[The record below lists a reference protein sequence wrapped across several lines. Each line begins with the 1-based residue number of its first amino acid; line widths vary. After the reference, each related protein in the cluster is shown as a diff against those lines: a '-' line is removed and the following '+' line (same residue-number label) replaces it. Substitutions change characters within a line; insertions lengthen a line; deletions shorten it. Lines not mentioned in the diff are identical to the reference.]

1 MSAAAE
7 ALTLPVAPAAGLLSG
22 AERRWLGLR
31 LTLALIAGGLLILS
45 IVVRLVSPDQQDLAE
60 LVAGGAAALVAIPAL
75 AAAWHSLRHPDLHG
89 ITDQLIALALIAA
102 WAAGDLIT
110 AALLPLVMTLG
121 HVLEERSL
129 LGSQE
134 AIRALGRL
142 TQVKARRVLPGGRTE
157 EVPAPALRVGDTL
170 DLRPGELIAADG
182 LVRAGGSNVD
192 TASITGESV
201 PVEVVPGDAV
211 FGGSINLDGALTV
224 EVTRVGSETTLGRVI
239 SLMQD
244 AERAKPPVTRLLE
257 RYAGRYV
264 LLVLL
269 LAAGVW
275 FASGSTAAMLAVLV
289 ASCPCALVLAAP
301 ATSIAAIAVA
311 GRHGILVKGAAFLE
325 DLASVNSVV
334 LDKTG
339 TVTLGELRLVAARP
353 EPGIAPDELTLVAA
367 SLGAASNHPVSRA
380 LATLVPADRRMVL
393 EDVRETRGRGIVARV
408 AEFSPRPKA
417 ESSSLE
423 FHPSPAPSRKGRGET
438 EALPS
443 PPPPAG
449 GGRGEGQCGIAF
461 DSNSNGNT
469 LLALGRPEL
478 FRELG
483 VAAPPPPPHDGPV
496 AGVAR
501 GEKFLGWM
509 LLADEPRPESRHAV
523 AELRDLG
530 LRRQIL
536 LTGDRAAVAKR
547 IADFLDVSEVRAE
560 ALPEQ
565 KLACV
570 LDEMKSGWRP
580 MVVGDGINDSL
591 ALKAGAVGV
600 AMGAQGTDVALAS
613 ADLVLM
619 SNDLRR
625 LGTCIRLS
633 RRCRRTIHVNVG
645 LGLGWTVVI
654 VGAASFGVLGASGA
668 LIAAVLH
675 NMGTLA
681 VMANAG
687 RLLKF
692 REA

>member
-7 ALTLPVAPAAGLLSG
+7 ALALPAAAAAPGLLSG
-22 AERRWLGLR
+22 AERRWLGVQ
-31 LTLALIAGGLLILS
+31 LTLALIAGGLLLLS
-45 IVVRLVSPDQQDLAE
+45 VGVRAVAPDQVDVAE
-60 LVAGGAAALVAIPAL
+60 LVAGGAAVLVAIPAL

-89 ITDQLIALALIAA
+89 ITDQLIALAMIAA

-142 TQVKARRVLPGGRTE
+142 TEVKARRVLAGGATE
-157 EVPAPALRVGDTL
+157 EVPAQALRVGDVIE
-170 DLRPGELIAADG
+170 LRPGELIAADG
-182 LVRAGGSNVD
+182 RVRSGASSVD

-201 PVEVVPGDAV
+201 PVDVAAGDAV
-211 FGGSINLDGALTV
+211 FGGAMNLDGVLTA
-224 EVTRVGSETTLGRVI
+224 EVTRVGAETTLGRVI
-239 SLMQD
+239 ALMQE

-257 RYAGRYV
+257 RYAGRYI

-269 LAAGVW
+269 LAVGVW

-325 DLASVNSVV
+325 DLATADAVV

-339 TVTLGELRLVAARP
+339 TVTLGELRVVATLP
-353 EPGIAPDELTLVAA
+353 EPGVATGELTETAA
-367 SLGAASNHPVSRA
+367 TLGAASNHPVSRA
-380 LATLVPADRRMVL
+380 LAALLPPERRRPL
-393 EDVRETRGRGIVARV
+393 ADVRETRGLGLVAH
-408 AEFSPRPKA
+408 E
-417 ESSSLE
+417 
-423 FHPSPAPSRKGRGET
+423 
-438 EALPS
+438 
-443 PPPPAG
+443 
-449 GGRGEGQCGIAF
+449 
-461 DSNSNGNT
+461 NGAA
-469 LLALGRPEL
+469 LALGRPEL

-483 VAAPPPPPHDGPV
+483 IAPPAPPPHDGPI

-501 GEKFLGWM
+501 GETFLGWV
-509 LLADEPRPESRHAV
+509 LLADEPRPESRQAL
-523 AELRDLG
+523 ADLRELG
-530 LRRQIL
+530 LRREIL
-536 LTGDRAAVAKR
+536 LTGDRREVAER
-547 IADFLDVSEVRAE
+547 IGAYLQVSDVRAE

-570 LDEMKSGWRP
+570 LEETRAGWRP

-619 SNDLRR
+619 TNDLRR

-633 RRCRRTIHVNVG
+633 RRCRRTIHVNVA
-645 LGLGWTVVI
+645 LGLGWTLAI
-654 VGAASFGVLGASGA
+654 VGAAAFGLLGASGA

-675 NMGTLA
+675 NTGTLA